1 MSPAV
6 RSQAFMWGGAAIV
19 LALLPFVFTSGA
31 SLTMMSLMGFAIV
44 FALSYNM
51 LLGQTGMLSFGHAVY
66 YGLGGFMTAHALNVV
81 GAGKWPI
88 PLPVMPLAGG
98 LAGLA
103 FAILFGWAST
113 RRAGTAFAMI
123 SLGIGELV
131 AACSLILKGFFGGEG
146 GISTSRTATLKFFG
160 LNFGPQVQVY
170 YLIAAWCL
178 LCMVAMYAFTRTPL
192 GRMCNAVRDNPERA
206 EFVGYST
213 QMVRYI
219 AFCVS
224 GFFAGIAGG
233 LAAIHYE
240 IVTASVVG
248 AAPSGFVLLMAYI
261 GGVGFFI
268 GPVIGAV
275 LMTALQISL
284 SDYTGAWLLYVGLM
298 FVVMV
303 MYVPWGLGGLLLM
316 QRPLLQH
323 GAWRRVLPVYAMAA
337 VPVLVLLAGTV
348 ALIETAHHLLVKTTE
363 GTAMSLF
370 GIAYD
375 AKSLVAWAV
384 IALLVAVGLAG
395 LRFVAPR
402 VSDAYHGAVQRAR
415 SGAGA
420 TSTAGTAGTGAA
432 GTGTASTGAG
442 ASAGAGR

>member
-1 MSPAV
+1 MSTPARAQWLLWAGV
-6 RSQAFMWGGAAIV
+6 AVV
-19 LALLPFVFTSGA
+19 LALLPLIFSSGA

-88 PLPVMPLAGG
+88 PLLVMPLVGG

-103 FAILFGWAST
+103 FAMIFGWAST
-113 RRAGTAFAMI
+113 KRAGTAFAMI
-123 SLGIGELV
+123 SLGVGELV

-146 GISTSRTATLKFFG
+146 GISTSRTATLKVFG
-160 LNFGPQVQVY
+160 LGFGPQIQVY

-178 LCMVAMYAFTRTPL
+178 LCMGAMYAFTRTPL
-192 GRMCNAVRDNPERA
+192 GRMCNAVRENPERA

-213 QMVRYI
+213 QMVRFI

-224 GFFAGIAGG
+224 GFFAGVAGG

-240 IVTASVVG
+240 IVTSSVVG
-248 AAPSGFVLLMAYI
+248 AGPSGFVLLMAYI
-261 GGVGFFI
+261 GGVGFFF

-298 FVVMV
+298 FVLMV
-303 MYVPWGLGGLLLM
+303 MFVPWGLGGLLLM
-316 QRPLLQH
+316 QRPLLH
-323 GAWRRVLPVYAMAA
+323 GGAWRRVLPVYGLAALPMA
-337 VPVLVLLAGTV
+337 VLGIGLV
-348 ALIETAHHLLVKTTE
+348 ALVETAHHLLVKATE
-363 GTAMSLF
+363 GPAMRLLGVS
-370 GIAYD
+370 YD
-375 AKSLVAWAV
+375 ARSAVAWLA
-384 IALLVAVGLAG
+384 IVGLLAIG
-395 LRFVAPR
+395 LLGVRLVAPR
-402 VSDAYHGAVQRAR
+402 VSAAYHGAAQQAR
-415 SGAGA
+415 RG
-420 TSTAGTAGTGAA
+420 GTGA
-432 GTGTASTGAG
+432 
-442 ASAGAGR
+442 